1 MRLFDDWQLLV
12 MVIGILGI
20 VALFKLLKW
29 ENRQSRL
36 EGRIDS
42 LREEINTFREIN
54 ESLRV
59 RLKELEIA
67 SKKEVTDDKR
77 SSN

>member
-1 MRLFDDWQLLV
+1 MRFFDDWQLLV
-12 MVIGILGI
+12 MVIWILGI

-59 RLKELEIA
+59 RLKELEIN
-67 SKKEVTDDKR
+67 KKVSDDNGK
-77 SSN
+77 SVE

>member
-59 RLKELEIA
+59 RLKELEIN
-67 SKKEVTDDKR
+67 KKVSDDNGK
-77 SSN
+77 SVE